1 MEVYQQLLLQLPSL
15 EVKEKTYQDYRQQ
28 KALYQTQIEELS
40 AKIENRQVPDIE
52 SMREAKKMVD
62 EKLNEVSLALEKNK
76 WQLDTLTKQQ
86 KDIQNALTSFKKAEV
101 EYQKIYGLSR
111 LVSGQNHLHITFES
125 YILATYFEAILE
137 RANLR
142 LTAMTYG
149 RYALMRRGE
158 NQGGRAIQGL
168 DLDVMDYES
177 GKPRDIRTLSG
188 GEAFKAAL
196 SLALGMADLIS
207 ESVGGIELDT
217 LFIDE
222 GFGSLDDRSLETAL
236 DTLVELKQEHK
247 VVGIIS
253 HVAALKERLTSKIT
267 VSHQKNTSVAKI
279 S

>member
-1 MEVYQQLLLQLPSL
+1 
-15 EVKEKTYQDYRQQ
+15 
-28 KALYQTQIEELS
+28 
-40 AKIENRQVPDIE
+40 
-52 SMREAKKMVD
+52 
-62 EKLNEVSLALEKNK
+62 
-76 WQLDTLTKQQ
+76 
-86 KDIQNALTSFKKAEV
+86 
-101 EYQKIYGLSR
+101 
-111 LVSGQNHLHITFES
+111 
-125 YILATYFEAILE
+125 
-137 RANLR
+137 
-142 LTAMTYG
+142 
-149 RYALMRRGE
+149 MRRGE
-158 NQGGRAIQGL
+158 NQGGRAMQGL

-236 DTLVELKQEHK
+236 DTLIELKQEHK

-267 VSHQKNTSVAKI
+267 VSHQKNTSIAKI